1 MKRAVLLA
9 LVLVLALALVGC
21 GQKTVE
27 PDTVPLDES
36 NQETIFIETPPP
48 ATPTPETTPP
58 VVIVTPFPVPSVSPS
73 PIPSQVTPETPT
85 PEASPVA
92 TVAPTPDDYVGPTA
106 TEAEIAAGKA
116 GYLSGD
122 GVNLRAESNSHS
134 RILDSFPYGTE
145 FRILGYENGWAKVL
159 VNGIVG
165 YIYGGYVKE
174 GMPANTPT
182 TTTTTTTTTT
192 NTAPATYNNNGNA
205 NVVVEAPN
213 ANTNG
218 GPSYNQPY
226 EPTVDEYGVAS
237 AVITFG

>member
-1 MKRAVLLA
+1 MKRTAILA
-9 LVLVLALALVGC
+9 LVLVLALLLAGC

-58 VVIVTPFPVPSVSPS
+58 VVIVTPFPVPSTSPS

-85 PEASPVA
+85 PEVSPVP
-92 TVAPTPDDYVGPTA
+92 TVAPTPDDFVGPTA

-122 GVNLRAESNSHS
+122 GVNLRAESNSS
-134 RILDSFPYGTE
+134 S
-145 FRILGYENGWAKVL
+145 RILGYENGWAKVL

-182 TTTTTTTTTT
+182 TTTTTTT
-192 NTAPATYNNNGNA
+192 NNDGNA

-213 ANTNG
+213 GNATTVTNNG
-218 GPSYNQPY
+218 GGNSSPSDPV
-226 EPTVDEYGVAS
+226 VDEYGIAS

>member
-21 GQKTVE
+21 GQKAVE

-73 PIPSQVTPETPT
+73 PIPTQVTPETPT
-85 PEASPVA
+85 PSPAA

-122 GVNLRAESNSHS
+122 GVNLRAESNAQS
-134 RILDSFPYGTE
+134 RILDSFPRGTE

-165 YIYGGYVKE
+165 YFAGNYVRE
-174 GMPANTPT
+174 GMPA
-182 TTTTTTTTTT
+182 TTTTTTTTT
-192 NTAPATYNNNGNA
+192 NTNTNTAPANYNNNGNA

-213 ANTNG
+213 GNTNG
-218 GPSYNQPY
+218 GPSYNQPS

>member
-1 MKRAVLLA
+1 MKRAVILV
-9 LVLVLALALVGC
+9 LVLVLALSLAGC

-27 PDTVPLDES
+27 PDTIPLDES

-58 VVIVTPFPVPSVSPS
+58 AVIVTPFPVPSTSPS

-85 PEASPVA
+85 PSVTPAA
-92 TVAPTPDDYVGPTA
+92 TAAPTTTDNFVGPTA

-122 GVNLRAESNSHS
+122 GVNLRAESNAQS
-134 RILDSFPYGTE
+134 RILDSFAYGTE

-165 YIYGGYVKE
+165 YIAGNYVKE
-174 GMPANTPT
+174 GKAPT

-192 NTAPATYNNNGNA
+192 NNNGNA

-213 ANTNG
+213 GNATVVTNNNG
-218 GPSYNQPY
+218 GYNAPSDPV
-226 EPTVDEYGVAS
+226 VDEYGIAS